1 MPISLNINSKLP
13 HRGLRPSQQWV
24 FTGDIVPTVN
34 SDLSNAPQSE
44 SQRAGDCCDCCA
56 ITVAPVAHFR
66 GVLVLWFIRITAG
79 R

>member
-1 MPISLNINSKLP
+1 MPISLNINSKRP

-34 SDLSNAPQSE
+34 SVLSNAPQSE
-44 SQRAGDCCDCCA
+44 SQRAGDCCNCCA
-56 ITVAPVAHFR
+56 ITVDPVAHFR